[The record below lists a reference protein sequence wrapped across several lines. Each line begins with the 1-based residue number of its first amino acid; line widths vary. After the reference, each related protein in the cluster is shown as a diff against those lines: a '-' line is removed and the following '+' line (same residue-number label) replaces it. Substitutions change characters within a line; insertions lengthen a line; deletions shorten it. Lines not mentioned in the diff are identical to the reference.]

1 VTEKRELIEEL
12 NNGVFK
18 RISFLTKCKYFISA
32 NGRVLSLNSA
42 EPREL
47 QVKISSSRKRSIVLY
62 TPALKSFYLD
72 ELILRVYEGE
82 PTETSF
88 MPEYKDG
95 DPDNCVLANLRWG
108 NKDCTVD
115 VESTKA
121 ISKAVAH
128 FQSRDDSNQSDTYI
142 INDAI
147 KNNIVSTLLQITRA
161 TLISEIDKQDI
172 TLMNIFIDELT
183 RTISTNIIVIE
194 TFLKSV
200 PEELINIDLEKAV
213 KELKRDIETNIS
225 LYSVKP

>member
-1 VTEKRELIEEL
+1 
-12 NNGVFK
+12 
-18 RISFLTKCKYFISA
+18 
-32 NGRVLSLNSA
+32 
-42 EPREL
+42 
-47 QVKISSSRKRSIVLY
+47 
-62 TPALKSFYLD
+62 
-72 ELILRVYEGE
+72 
-82 PTETSF
+82 

-115 VESTKA
+115 VESTK
-121 ISKAVAH
+121 SFSSAVAH
-128 FQSRDDSNQSDTYI
+128 FHSIDDSNQSDTYI